1 MQKTTTTD
9 EEYAK
14 PYGLQKMIE
23 AWEADQEAES
33 GIMADPHMNM
43 AAVLRRMDRTDA
55 KRLPA
60 LFGRAGGDHVAW
72 SAYNSLFIPNRREEV
87 TS

>member
-1 MQKTTTTD
+1 MQKTTTTE

-14 PYGLQKMIE
+14 PYGLRKMIA
-23 AWEADQEAES
+23 AWEADRDAES
-33 GIMADPHMNM
+33 GIITDPHRNM
-43 AAVLRRMDRTDA
+43 AARIKQMDRCDA

-72 SAYNSLFIPNRREEV
+72 SAYNSLFIPTLSLGV
-87 TS
+87 I

>member
-1 MQKTTTTD
+1 MQKTTTE
-9 EEYAK
+9 EEYPK

-23 AWEADQEAES
+23 AYEADQEAES

-43 AAVLRRMDRTDA
+43 AAVLRRMDRCDA
-55 KRLPA
+55 RRLPA

-72 SAYNSLFIPNRREEV
+72 SAYNSLFIPYLRKGVVAE
-87 TS
+87 